1 MIIPWTRIGS
11 EGEARAWSETLE
23 RSPRQSMSWTSI
35 SGALAFSR
43 GVLAESPF
51 EAARRVIDV
60 SGDGA
65 NTIGRPVGIA
75 RDEAVAAGVTINGL
89 PDLTGEPDLEAH
101 DRDAVIGGPGTFMIA
116 IDSYDQFAPAIL
128 RKLASEIAGNGL
140 PRQVGAR

>member
-1 MIIPWTRIGS
+1 MDSAVGLFERGGQ
-11 EGEARAWSETLE
+11 EG
-23 RSPRQSMSWTSI
+23 
-35 SGALAFSR
+35 
-43 GVLAESPF
+43 
-51 EAARRVIDV
+51 ARRVIDV

-128 RKLASEIAGNGL
+128 RNLASEIAGIGL